1 MVAGSDEEIVSG
13 LMELKIF
20 LLQKGLV
27 FED

>member
-1 MVAGSDEEIVSG
+1 MAAGSDEEIVSG
-13 LMELKIF
+13 LMELKTF